1 MFQEDGKL
9 RFIEGVETEGTSVHD
24 GSYEVKQDV
33 LVNKFKKF
41 VREFAYHTHA
51 NQTDVMTLKY
61 REQFKANC
69 DDRNYRLE
77 VPRLLSPAAA
87 LGSLGSGASS
97 GTARAAVVVLAAVSA
112 FQTGIGEELS

>member
-1 MFQEDGKL
+1 MSPPFFCFCCVCA
-9 RFIEGVETEGTSVHD
+9 R
-24 GSYEVKQDV
+24 
-33 LVNKFKKF
+33 
-41 VREFAYHTHA
+41 
-51 NQTDVMTLKY
+51 LKY